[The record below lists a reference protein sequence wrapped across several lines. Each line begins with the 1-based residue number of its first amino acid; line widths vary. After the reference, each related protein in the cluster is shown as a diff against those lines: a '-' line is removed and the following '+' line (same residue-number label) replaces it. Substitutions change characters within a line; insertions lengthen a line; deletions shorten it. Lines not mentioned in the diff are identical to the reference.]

1 MRTKQQKLE
10 TDLPWRLVD
19 TVAQI
24 YVDLSQ
30 EKSWDLEKKGRRE
43 ESVLLLAGAGMH
55 RGGQILAGKLAAGV
69 CP

>member
-30 EKSWDLEKKGRRE
+30 EKAWDLKKKDDERNLFCY
-43 ESVLLLAGAGMH
+43 LLGARMH